1 MRESA
6 RVKIL
11 LVESGRAVGGTERV
25 VWELATRL
33 PAARFEVHVWLS
45 TAPGVDELAAALA
58 AAELPV
64 TRIAEVDNRWDLKG
78 MLDTWSRLRKL
89 KPDLLHIHHVWPAA
103 DRYLEAHLD
112 GTGYETHI
120 ATNGEDAL
128 RDAMTWKPDVILLD
142 IMMPKLSGFEVCKRL
157 RADPVT
163 KNVGIL
169 MVTALDQPT
178 DIERAVEVGTDDFV
192 TRPINKTELLLRVR
206 ALLSAIPEPT
216 PTDRTLA
223 YFRRVQH
230 GTLS

>member
-1 MRESA
+1 MP
-6 RVKIL
+6 RVLI
-11 LVESGRAVGGTERV
+11 VDD
-25 VWELATRL
+25 TR
-33 PAARFEVHVWLS
+33 PN
-45 TAPGVDELAAALA
+45 
-58 AAELPV
+58 AEL
-64 TRIAEVDNRWDLKG
+64 
-78 MLDTWSRLRKL
+78 
-89 KPDLLHIHHVWPAA
+89 
-103 DRYLEAHLD
+103 LEAHLD

-128 RDAMTWKPDVILLD
+128 RDAVSWKPDVILLD
-142 IMMPKLSGFEVCKRL
+142 IMMPKLSGFVVCKRL

-163 KNVGIL
+163 ANVGIL

-223 YFRRVQH
+223 YFRRVQQ